1 MALWDRKRADEEIT
15 LYEELLG
22 RLQRA
27 LHANGSRSF
36 EDALNDKILDVE
48 TLATT
53 TVVPEV
59 EWRLKAL
66 LWQLNDFD
74 AVVGDPAEWKKI
86 LRMLDTQKAMPSLK
100 SVRLRQSH
108 CAPDE
113 RRERVRHGPLRR

>member
-53 TVVPEV
+53 TVVPDI

-74 AVVGDPAEWKKI
+74 AVVGNPAEWKKI
-86 LRMLDTQKAMPSLK
+86 LHMLASRKRMPSLK
-100 SVRLRQSH
+100 YMYGNASAARS
-108 CAPDE
+108 
-113 RRERVRHGPLRR
+113 